1 MIPCGSVA
9 AEIFVRKPAL
19 RGTLLR
25 QTYLA
30 AVLLILLC
38 LPLCAGEVAVL
49 KNGFTMR
56 VERHET
62 VDGNVVLHTASG
74 EIVMQAAQFSS
85 FEAED
90 SIKPAPAA
98 LPAPPAS
105 PAAKPAAATPQELVQ
120 RAAEKYGLPP
130 ALLHS
135 VAKAESGYQVAA
147 LSPKGAIGLMQL
159 MPATAAELNADP
171 NDPEQNADAGARYL
185 RELLIRYDGSAHRAL
200 AAYNAG
206 PGAVERYNGV
216 PPYRETR
223 EYIDRILRDYAKR
236 ALR

>member
-1 MIPCGSVA
+1 
-9 AEIFVRKPAL
+9 
-19 RGTLLR
+19 
-25 QTYLA
+25 
-30 AVLLILLC
+30 
-38 LPLCAGEVAVL
+38 
-49 KNGFTMR
+49 MR

-74 EIVMQAAQFSS
+74 QIVMQAMQVAG
-85 FEAED
+85 FEVED
-90 SIKPAPAA
+90 SVQPAPT
-98 LPAPPAS
+98 APPVS
-105 PAAKPAAATPQELVQ
+105 EKMPAAKAAVATPHELVQ

-206 PGAVERYNGV
+206 PGAVERYKGV

-223 EYIDRILRDYAKR
+223 AYIDRILSDFAKR

>member
-1 MIPCGSVA
+1 MIPCGLVA
-9 AEIFVRKPAL
+9 AGIFVRKPAL
-19 RGTLLR
+19 RGRLQRHTCLG
-25 QTYLA
+25 

-74 EIVMQAAQFSS
+74 QIVMQAMQVAG

-90 SIKPAPAA
+90 SVQ
-98 LPAPPAS
+98 PAS
-105 PAAKPAAATPQELVQ
+105 PAPSVPARIPEAKAAVATPQELVQ

-223 EYIDRILRDYAKR
+223 EYIDRILSDFAKR